1 MSDDTW
7 QEPSSQEPPNAADAT
22 ALNNPNAAD
31 ATALNNPNAADAT
44 ALNNPNAADATA
56 LNNPNA
62 ADATALNNPNAAD
75 AAAPN
80 NSGAGSAAAGIGL
93 SRLSGVARAMLV
105 TNILGVGAVGDAF
118 AAALR
123 IPNMLQNLL
132 GEGALSAAFV
142 PSYSK
147 MLEQDRAAA
156 GRLAA
161 SIASFLLAIVTTAV
175 LVGVIAARPIT
186 RIIAWGFEGERF
198 ELAVKL
204 VRITVIGSGVLV
216 IGAWCVCVLNTHRR
230 FFLSYVAPVI
240 WNSTQIA
247 ALVLV
252 VMLGWAAQDRAT
264 ALAWAVTIGATAQ
277 VLFSLTVTW
286 RSAPHIFGTGFFNT
300 GAQQKPLTRHL
311 PRHLRTH
318 LSWRQ
323 PAVRAVLRR
332 LAPAVAGRGAFQISA
347 FADLALASLLAVGAT
362 AALAAAQALY
372 LLPVALIGVAVA
384 AAELPALSRMTS
396 EDEIASRTA
405 ERLNSSTY
413 LVCGIV
419 AIYLAAGVPLTDT
432 LFNLAGLRNAVG
444 HDDVIL
450 IAAVLGTYSLGL
462 PAIVA
467 SRLCQNVLFVAG
479 NTRSPARIAIVRVS
493 LSAGVGVTTMFLFDQ
508 LLVVNGSI
516 TGIASLFQNFLTSNP
531 FSLLDGAVRLDSAL
545 PARLGAVGLALGASC
560 GAWVELG
567 LLRRAV
573 LVRRR
578 HLVPA
583 PDSQQTPANRLI
595 PDRLAHHIFPGLP
608 ALATGLFTAW
618 LLGQV
623 DGLAAII
630 RLVIIGGISGGVH
643 LGLGL
648 ALRLPAA
655 RQLVSLPTAWLR
667 SLRRGK

>member
-1 MSDDTW
+1 MSND
-7 QEPSSQEPPNAADAT
+7 NDAST
-22 ALNNPNAAD
+22 GD
-31 ATALNNPNAADAT
+31 ISTD
-44 ALNNPNAADATA
+44 
-56 LNNPNA
+56 
-62 ADATALNNPNAAD
+62 
-75 AAAPN
+75 
-80 NSGAGSAAAGIGL
+80 SGAGRAATGIGL

-105 TNILGVGAVGDAF
+105 TNVLGIGAVGDAF

-147 MLEQDRAAA
+147 LVEQDRTAAGQLAAA
-156 GRLAA
+156 F
-161 SIASFLLAIVTTAV
+161 ASFLLAIVSTAV
-175 LVGVIAARPIT
+175 LVGVVAARPIT
-186 RIIAWGFEGERF
+186 RLIAWGFEGERF

-204 VRITVIGSGVLV
+204 VRITVIGSGLLV

-240 WNSTQIA
+240 WNATQIA
-247 ALVLV
+247 ALVLA
-252 VMLGWAAQDRAT
+252 VMLGWAQQDRAT

-277 VLFSLTVTW
+277 VLFSLAMAW
-286 RSAPHIFGTGFFNT
+286 RSDPYIMRTGIFKAGDHYADGTIT
-300 GAQQKPLTRHL
+300 QTQSKSLAL
-311 PRHLRTH
+311 PRRLSAY

-323 PAVRAVLRR
+323 PAVRTVLRR

-384 AAELPALSRMTS
+384 AVELPALSRITN

-413 LVCGIV
+413 LVCGVV
-419 AIYLAAGVPLTDT
+419 ALYLAAGVPLADT

-467 SRLCQNVLFVAG
+467 SRLCQNMLFVAG

-493 LSAGVGVTTMFLFDQ
+493 LSAAVGVATMFLLDQ
-508 LLVVNGSI
+508 LLVVNGKI
-516 TGIASLFQNFLTSNP
+516 TGISSLYQNLLTSNP
-531 FSLLDGAVRLDSAL
+531 FSLMNDAVRLDSAL

-560 GAWVELG
+560 GAWVELI
-567 LLRRAV
+567 LLRRTV
-573 LVRRR
+573 LTRRNG
-578 HLVPA
+578 LVFA
-583 PDSQQTPANRLI
+583 QSTPPRCGIASNRLI
-595 PDRLAHHIFPGLP
+595 PTKLGHHIFPGLA
-608 ALATGLFTAW
+608 ALVAGLLGGW
-618 LLGQV
+618 LLSLM
-623 DGLAAII
+623 DGLAALV
-630 RLVIIGGISGGVH
+630 RLVIIGGVVSGTH
-643 LGLGL
+643 LSLGL
-648 ALRLPAA
+648 ALKLPAA
-655 RQLVSLPTAWLR
+655 RQLVSIPAAWLQNM
-667 SLRRGK
+667 RRG